1 MATNPAAN
9 ALAGLLGSAAKWATV
24 LGLGGSLLQT
34 SMYNGARRR
43 HSFVGRTARR
53 HSPPPTRPPT
63 LTARAVDG
71 GEQAVLFDRLQGVL
85 PDTKG
90 EGTHFLVP
98 WLQKAVV
105 FDIRTRPR
113 TISSVT
119 GTKDLQQVNLTLRV
133 LSRPDVG
140 KLPKIYS
147 VR

>member
-1 MATNPAAN
+1 M
-9 ALAGLLGSAAKWATV
+9 
-24 LGLGGSLLQT
+24 
-34 SMYNGARRR
+34 
-43 HSFVGRTARR
+43 
-53 HSPPPTRPPT
+53 
-63 LTARAVDG
+63 DG

-147 VR
+147 VRCGAGVSAPCSPRP